1 MDYQDISVETGT
13 PDILGATADA
23 GGVNFAIYS
32 KHAARVDL
40 CLFDDDGKTEVARIS
55 LPAKT
60 GDVWHGYV
68 PNLKAGQVYGYRVDG
83 PYEPQNGHRFNP
95 QKLLIDAYAKEIV
108 GEINWTDSHSNPA
121 KDNAAD
127 TVKARVTAPLQSPI
141 APMPKT
147 PMADSV
153 IYELHPKG
161 YTAADSKIPKHLR
174 GTYAGL
180 ASQSSLD
187 YLKDLGVTAVE
198 LLPVHAKVNDSWLA
212 KLGLKNFWGYNT
224 LSFFA
229 PEPEY
234 AADKKNARQEFRD
247 MVDKF
252 HKAGIEVILDVVY
265 NHAAEGNENG
275 PTLCFRGIDN
285 ATYYK
290 LDPNDKSK
298 YVNDTGCG
306 NTVDASKPVV
316 SKLIIDSLRH
326 WVEEYGVDGF
336 RFDLAPV
343 LGRAPYAFDRNAAFF
358 KELEADP
365 VLSKVKLIAEPWDP
379 GMGGYQVGNF
389 PAKWQ
394 EWNDKFRDDLRKFWK
409 GTGDML
415 RHLATRLTGSAPEFD
430 RDGRPAQTSV
440 NFIACHDGMTL
451 HDLVSHSYKKN
462 LANGE
467 DNRDGSNDNYSANN
481 GFEGDTKDP
490 VITAQ
495 REQQKRNLLA
505 SLFLSQG
512 TPMLLAGDEHGNS
525 QKGNNNAYSQ
535 DNPLGWLDWDDITAE
550 GKKLT
555 AFVKK
560 LITFRKE
567 HDVLRSEQFMH
578 GKRKDRHGVKDLTWI
593 NPSGREQTDGDWQKT
608 EDKCIGAVFNAAAVK
623 SVKGGERLLT
633 VFNAHSGE
641 VDFKLPQL
649 KGGSGWTRVLD
660 TANPEAPAD
669 TAPVA
674 DGTTHR
680 MPARSVVVFT
690 QNS

>member
-1 MDYQDISVETGT
+1 MDYKNISVETGT
-13 PDILGATADA
+13 PDTLGATADA
-23 GGVNFAIYS
+23 RGVNFAIYS

-40 CLFDDDGKTEVARIS
+40 CLFDDDGKTEVARIT

-60 GDVWHGYV
+60 GDVWHGHV
-68 PNLKAGQVYGYRVDG
+68 PGLKAGQVYGYRVDG

-95 QKLLIDAYAKEIV
+95 QKLVLDAYAKEIV
-108 GEINWTDSHSNPA
+108 GEIAWTDAHSNPA

-127 TVKARVTAPLQSPI
+127 TVKARVTAPLQSPV

-161 YTAADSKIPKHLR
+161 YTVANSKIPKDLR

-180 ASQSSLD
+180 ASQASLD
-187 YLKDLGVTAVE
+187 YLKDLGITAVE

-234 AADKKNARQEFRD
+234 AADKANARQEFRD

-290 LDPNDKSK
+290 LDPNDKGK

-306 NTVDASKPVV
+306 NTVDTAKPVV
-316 SKLIIDSLRH
+316 RQMVLDSLRH
-326 WVEEYGVDGF
+326 WVQEYGIDGF

-343 LGRAPYAFDRNAAFF
+343 LGRDPYAFDRNAAFF

-409 GTGDML
+409 GTTDTL
-415 RHLATRLTGSAPEFD
+415 RLLATRLTGSAPEFD
-430 RDGRPAQTSV
+430 RDGRSAHTSV

-481 GFEGDTKDP
+481 GIEGETKDP
-490 VITAQ
+490 AIIAQ
-495 REQQKRNLLA
+495 REQQKRNLLT

-550 GKKLT
+550 GQKLT

-560 LITFRKE
+560 LITFRKD
-567 HDVLRSEQFMH
+567 HDVLRSGQFMH
-578 GKRKDRHGVKDLTWI
+578 GKIKDRHGVKDLTWI
-593 NPSGREQTDGDWQKT
+593 NASGREQTDANWAQT

-623 SVKGGERLLT
+623 KVKGGERLLT
-633 VFNAHSGE
+633 VFNAHSGD

-660 TANPEAPAD
+660 TANPESPAA
-669 TAPVA
+669 TTPLA
-674 DGTTHR
+674 DGSTYR